1 MGIKVENQIE
11 IARPPEEVFEYLT
24 DGENLSEWMR
34 DFESVEKTSEGPIG
48 KGTKYRY
55 RLSKPDKISTFEYV
69 DFEPGRRAA
78 WEGPPVKTGPGGLA
92 PRGRFE
98 LEPARDGTVVHAIY
112 EPEPH
117 GYMKVMGP
125 VVAYTLRKDS
135 TRDLQR
141 LKEILEKGGSGEG
154 ESGEGGSGEGGSGEG
169 GSGEGGSEQGGAE

>member
-1 MGIKVENQIE
+1 MGIKVENEVE
-11 IARPPEEVFEYLT
+11 IARPPEEVFEFLA
-24 DGENLSEWMR
+24 DGEKLPEWMR
-34 DFESVEKTSEGPIG
+34 DFKSVEKTSDGPVG
-48 KGTKYRY
+48 KGTKYKY
-55 RLSKPDKISTFEYV
+55 RLSKPDKVSTFEYV

-98 LEPARDGTVVHAIY
+98 LEPTRDGTKVLAAY

-135 TRDLQR
+135 ARDLER
-141 LKEILEKGGSGEG
+141 LKEILEEG
-154 ESGEGGSGEGGSGEG
+154 ESKE
-169 GSGEGGSEQGGAE
+169 EGGSEGSSESE